1 MEKDIVMKT
10 SLYRTPTAAE
20 LYALERRAREERAR
34 VVAAGFAAAAV
45 ALKSVFERAIG
56 ALSAKV
62 VRHA

>member
-1 MEKDIVMKT
+1 MEKDNVMDK
-10 SLYRTPTAAE
+10 SLYRTPMAAE

-34 VVAAGFAAAAV
+34 YIAAGIASAAV
-45 ALKSVFERAIG
+45 ALKSVIERALT